1 MRKYGILLLVTLF
14 ITSLY
19 FVSCSNG
26 KVKSLNP
33 NGDSELAL
41 LMRSM
46 YDDGMITKQALLDGK
61 PPVVNVKYHQL
72 HTAKATEPQKVATP
86 NYDAFA
92 NAYEAS
98 VKSFLES
105 DTASRI
111 ESYHSMVNACMNCHQ
126 TICPGPTVR
135 IKHLFLN
142 EKEIASLEPNRE

>member
-1 MRKYGILLLVTLF
+1 MRKFANFLLLILF
-14 ITSLY
+14 ITPLF
-19 FVSCSNG
+19 FVSCSNR

-41 LMRSM
+41 LMRAM
-46 YDDGMITKQALLDGK
+46 YDDGMLTKQALLDGK
-61 PPVVNVKYHQL
+61 PPMVNVKYHQL

-92 NAYEAS
+92 NAYESS
-98 VKSFLES
+98 VESFLES
-105 DTASRI
+105 DTVSRV
-111 ESYHSMVNACMNCHQ
+111 EAYHSMVNACMNCHQ

-142 EKEIASLEPNRE
+142 ETEMASLETYKE